1 MTPSGNFSS
10 TYAVIGDVVKA
21 AEIITEGVER
31 NKLPVTPAYQFD
43 NFNFRHIYSVSLTV
57 EVPDS
62 STTTLSLLL
71 SGLNAKCW
79 DTMRNII
86 PVDYRMLVASSC
98 CVVGD
103 TVTVCT
109 KYVPVNY
116 CNKG

>member
-10 TYAVIGDVVKA
+10 TYDVIVNVVKA
-21 AEIITEGVER
+21 AEVVTEGVEQH
-31 NKLPVTPAYQFD
+31 KLPVAPAYQFD
-43 NFNFRHIYSVSLTV
+43 NFNFRRIYSVTITV
-57 EVPDS
+57 TIPDS
-62 STTTLSLLL
+62 STTTLWFLL
-71 SGLNAKCW
+71 SSLNDKCW